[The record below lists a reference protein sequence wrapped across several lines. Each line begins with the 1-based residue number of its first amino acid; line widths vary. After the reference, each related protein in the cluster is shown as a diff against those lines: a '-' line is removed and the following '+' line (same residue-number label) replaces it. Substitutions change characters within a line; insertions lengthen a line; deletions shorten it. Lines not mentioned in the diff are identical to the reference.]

1 LHSLFFLPASAW
13 RQLAHPLK
21 LLKVQLAQRQRPL
34 RPPQLQVAQAV
45 RELVQVPL
53 AQRQVVSVRVSPLRL

>member
-34 RPPQLQVAQAV
+34 RPPQLQAV

>member
-13 RQLAHPLK
+13 RQLAHPLR
-21 LLKVQLAQRQRPL
+21 LLKVPLVQQRLL
-34 RPPQLQVAQAV
+34 RPPPLQVAQAV